1 MRVRV
6 EDGAANV
13 TNGAL
18 NLTPYTG
25 TGRAGVMVEAH
36 PDDGVVVR
44 SGRVQ
49 PADTGLS
56 TRASHLAPLPVDQD
70 MVRVGYPLE

>member
-1 MRVRV
+1 M
-6 EDGAANV
+6 
-13 TNGAL
+13 AL
-18 NLTPYTG
+18 PHLTPYTG

-56 TRASHLAPLPVDQD
+56 TRANHLAPLPVDQD